1 MAMYNFARTP
11 EQERRLA
18 EIGKLA
24 DTFLDGAHE
33 ADRTNGF
40 AYDHIEALRRI
51 EYPAYT
57 VPREYG
63 GFGISLLEM
72 LLYQERLAMGDPA
85 IALGLGWHVST
96 MADLSARR
104 PWEERKFARLCRAV
118 AERGALVNKAAT
130 EAATGSPTRGGR
142 PETTARRTDDGK
154 YVLNGRKTFTTL
166 APVLDYV
173 IVTATLQPDDVYV
186 EFLIPM
192 DTPGVSVDPTWRM
205 VGMRGTASHDLVL
218 ESVVLSEEELVVKR
232 ETAAVQNVPVSFS
245 SANPYLLHIPA
256 CYLGIA
262 LAARKEAM
270 KFAARYQPNSL
281 DRPILYVPHVGQKL
295 AQIDLELSA
304 ARHYL
309 YSVAARWEDEPDRR
323 GELAAELG
331 PVKVRALQAA
341 ITSVDLAMRIVGA
354 HGLAE
359 SHPLQRLYRDVR
371 FGLSN
376 PPMEDMVMQQMAQ
389 QAVREAE
396 AAFGR
401 VRTDS

>member
-1 MAMYNFARTP
+1 MYNFAKTP

-24 DTFLDGAHE
+24 DAFPSGAHE

-40 AYDHIEALRRI
+40 SFDHIEALRGI
-51 EYPAYT
+51 GYPAYT
-57 VPREYG
+57 VPQEYG
-63 GFGISLLEM
+63 GLGISLPEM

-85 IALGLGWHVST
+85 IALGMGWHVST

-104 PWEERKFARLCRAV
+104 PWEERKFERLCRAV
-118 AERGALVNKAAT
+118 ADSGALVNKAAT
-130 EAATGSPTRGGR
+130 EAATGSPTRGGK
-142 PETTARRTDDGK
+142 PETTARRISDGK

-173 IVTATLQPDDVYV
+173 IVTTTLQPDDAYA
-186 EFLIPM
+186 EFLIRM
-192 DTPGVSVDPTWRM
+192 DAPGVSIDPTWRM
-205 VGMRGTASHDLVL
+205 AGMRGTASHDLVL
-218 ESVVLSEEELVVKR
+218 ENVVATEEELVVKR
-232 ETAAVQNVPVSFS
+232 ESAARKNVPVSFS
-245 SANPYLLHIPA
+245 SANPYLLHVPA

-270 KFAARYQPNSL
+270 KFAAAYQPNSL

-309 YSVAARWEDEPDRR
+309 YGIAARWEDEPERR
-323 GELAAELG
+323 EQLAAELG
-331 PVKVRALQAA
+331 PVKVKVLQAA
-341 ITSVDLAMRIVGA
+341 LTAVDLAMRIVGA

-376 PPMEDMVMQQMAQ
+376 PPMEDMVLLQMAQ

-396 AAFGR
+396 EHFGPR
-401 VRTDS
+401 QSN